1 MTPSYNY
8 STSSSTSSLFHPSRL
23 SVLQPLQSNTFQ
35 SQGKAHNLSQSKGGY
50 SSNSNSSCTSSNLT
64 ARRIPSLQTQTQAS
78 RLRQP
83 EQLQQQQ
90 KKRPHPSSSFS
101 ETAAKFD
108 TNTSSK
114 SFTFSSSNQR
124 SSSRVHYP
132 SLDTSK
138 MTIITTTTTAAPQ
151 QHRILDESMMD
162 MDISYADKENPI
174 FVQEMELLQEKLFS
188 STICTN
194 VLGELGDRYGKVRQE
209 EIENIQ
215 KLIESSNDEDMK
227 RRASHRYSAGF
238 RRRFNKMES
247 INSHYA
253 VNRMKSPPCTRP
265 SSALG
270 HRPASSHGHRPASSH
285 GQHGHGQPVDQTVQR
300 KVVNRSDANGL
311 QPPTTPG
318 NKREGYPKI
327 ESSSKRFKN
336 LTGDFTEIDVDMDKE
351 MEMEV
356 DSPTRSQAEKC
367 RIKDLQLEKIRKQ
380 QHQQTEHNFDRD
392 GEMGPP
398 SGPPSRLPSAGSIN
412 GDIHGRLVRKKSS
425 MNFGSVRVSSGSSTG
440 TGGGRLS
447 RKSSIPTLA
456 PHKQISR
463 KSSSTSLQR
472 DRSASVNTSLKRDT
486 STSFNGSLK
495 RDTSTS
501 FNSLLKRDTST
512 SFNSSLKRDTST
524 SSITRQLQ
532 LEQQQYETAT
542 AIAAAVA
549 ATSTKEP
556 PTKPLD
562 SSHRI
567 PSYLLPTQSSL
578 KKCKDPE
585 MTLKASTSFN
595 LQHQQSSSSSSSS
608 SQQHSSSDINKRISP
623 SRSCMN
629 LSSYVK
635 PAGAYKSESG
645 GKTLRRKPS
654 SNLSNATGSANGG
667 HGNSKISPIRKSKT
681 TSNIASYTTTAS
693 SGMTSSLSSSNIPR
707 LARPESRATNSG
719 SGSRAPWR

>member
-8 STSSSTSSLFHPSRL
+8 TTSSSSTSASSLFHPSRF

-35 SQGKAHNLSQSKGGY
+35 SQGKAPNLNLSQGKGGY
-50 SSNSNSSCTSSNLT
+50 SSNSNSNSSCSTGHFT
-64 ARRIPSLQTQTQAS
+64 ARRIPSQTQTS

-83 EQLQQQQ
+83 QQHQQQLQQQQ
-90 KKRPHPSSSFS
+90 KKRPHPSSAGTGPS
-101 ETAAKFD
+101 TQLD
-108 TNTSSK
+108 TNTSTK
-114 SFTFSSSNQR
+114 SFNFPSSNQR
-124 SSSRVHYP
+124 SSSRARYP

-138 MTIITTTTTAAPQ
+138 MTLISTTTTTAAAPQ
-151 QHRILDESMMD
+151 QHHILDESMMD
-162 MDISYADKENPI
+162 MDMSYADKENPI
-174 FVQEMELLQEKLFS
+174 FIQEMELLQEKLFS
-188 STICTN
+188 STICSN

-209 EIENIQ
+209 EIENMR
-215 KLIESSNDEDMK
+215 KLNESSNDEDMK

-270 HRPASSHGHRPASSH
+270 HRSRPSSALGYRSRPGSSV
-285 GQHGHGQPVDQTVQR
+285 GQHGSQQR
-300 KVVNRSDANGL
+300 KVVNRTDPNVL

-336 LTGDFTEIDVDMDKE
+336 LTGDFTEVDVDMDKE
-351 MEMEV
+351 SEMEV

-380 QHQQTEHNFDRD
+380 QHQQTGHISDR
-392 GEMGPP
+392 EMGPP
-398 SGPPSRLPSAGSIN
+398 GGPPSRLPSAGSIT
-412 GDIHGRLVRKKSS
+412 DSHGRLVRKKSS
-425 MNFGSVRVSSGSSTG
+425 MTFGSMRVSSGSSVG
-440 TGGGRLS
+440 SGGGGRLS

-456 PHKQISR
+456 PHKQVSR

-472 DRSASVNTSLKRDT
+472 DRSSSGT
-486 STSFNGSLK
+486 
-495 RDTSTS
+495 
-501 FNSLLKRDTST
+501 NSSLKRDTST

-542 AIAAAVA
+542 VIAAAVA
-549 ATSTKEP
+549 ATSAKEP
-556 PTKPLD
+556 PTEPLD

-567 PSYLLPTQSSL
+567 PSYLLPTKSSL
-578 KKCKDPE
+578 QKCKDPE
-585 MTLKASTSFN
+585 TTLKASQSFN
-595 LQHQQSSSSSSSS
+595 LPHQSSSS

-629 LSSYVK
+629 LSSFVK
-635 PAGAYKSESG
+635 PGGSYKSETG
-645 GKTLRRKPS
+645 AKKTLRRKAS
-654 SNLSNATGSANGG
+654 SNLSNVNSTGSNSAKGNGNG
-667 HGNSKISPIRKSKT
+667 NGNSKISPIRKSKT
-681 TSNIASYTTTAS
+681 TSNIASYTSTS

-707 LARPESRATNSG
+707 LARPDSRATNSG